1 MTLHELK
8 QKYTAIAKDM
18 RALNETIGDNAWTD
32 EQRTSWKKM
41 KGDLDALKDKIEREE
56 ELRDND
62 QRFAEENAE
71 EFRRQGG
78 ANGGESGDGAG
89 AGNSVDEQ
97 RAQAFDAFLRH
108 GLGEMS
114 AEQRKVLN
122 EMRALATNQGEKG
135 GYTVPTE
142 MLNRVV
148 EAMKDYGGLAAV
160 SQIWTTDTG
169 VDIEWPTSDGTNE
182 EGQLIGENQAAE
194 EEDPEFGMDTVGA
207 KKLTSKVIRVSN
219 ELLQDSGID
228 IEAFLAR
235 RIGERIGRGEARYL
249 VQGTGAGTPLQPK
262 GLAASVTGVTSV
274 ASNSELAWQE
284 INGLIHSVDPAYR
297 RTPGFHL
304 GFNDNT
310 LKLLT
315 EMVDLQGRPLWLPEV
330 AGAAPATILNKRYF
344 IDQAIADLGEGNKF
358 MFAGDFNRFII
369 RRVRYM
375 AIKRLVERYAEYDQ
389 TGFLAFHR
397 FDCILEDTAAIK
409 ALQGAAASEG

>member
-114 AEQRKVLN
+114 VEQRKVLN

-169 VDIEWPTSDGTNE
+169 VDIDWPTSDGTNE

-315 EMVDLQGRPLWLPEV
+315 EMVDQQGRPLWLPEV
-330 AGAAPATILNKRYF
+330 AGAARPPF
-344 IDQAIADLGEGNKF
+344 
-358 MFAGDFNRFII
+358 
-369 RRVRYM
+369 
-375 AIKRLVERYAEYDQ
+375 
-389 TGFLAFHR
+389 
-397 FDCILEDTAAIK
+397 
-409 ALQGAAASEG
+409 